1 MDNKALSGLSVVEL
15 GGFIPAPYCTKLMAD
30 LGASVVKIEP
40 PGSGDP
46 ARKYGPF
53 PDDIPNIE
61 KSLLFAYLNT
71 NKKSVT
77 LDVKNTTGKK
87 ILMELIRDADILVE
101 SNSPKSMQE
110 LGLDYESLSSE
121 NKGLIVT
128 SITPFGQNGPYRD
141 YKANDLVSFHIGG
154 IGYPTPGDVDDP
166 DTNPPLK
173 APGHQADIM
182 AGATGASGSMSAL
195 FAREMTGTGQHVDVS
210 EQEALVRAIG
220 MAVVQTIT
228 ETKHQVA

>member
-53 PDDIPNIE
+53 PDDNPHPE

-77 LDVKNTTGKK
+77 LDVKNPTGKK

-101 SNSPKSMQE
+101 SNSPKAMQE
-110 LGLDYESLSSE
+110 
-121 NKGLIVT
+121 
-128 SITPFGQNGPYRD
+128 
-141 YKANDLVSFHIGG
+141 
-154 IGYPTPGDVDDP
+154 
-166 DTNPPLK
+166 
-173 APGHQADIM
+173 
-182 AGATGASGSMSAL
+182 
-195 FAREMTGTGQHVDVS
+195 
-210 EQEALVRAIG
+210 
-220 MAVVQTIT
+220 
-228 ETKHQVA
+228 